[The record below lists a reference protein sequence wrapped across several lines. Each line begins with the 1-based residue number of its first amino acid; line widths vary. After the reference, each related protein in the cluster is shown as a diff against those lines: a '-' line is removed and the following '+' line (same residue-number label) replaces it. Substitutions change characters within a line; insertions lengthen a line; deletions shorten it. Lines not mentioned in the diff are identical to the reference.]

1 MICGTEANM
10 ANMVYVGKK
19 SSFWRAVKFLIA
31 AAVVCFVVTKIYQKV
46 VAKKKAAQ
54 AEAEDLDLDLDE
66 VFGEDDVVVTLDGE
80 A

>member
-1 MICGTEANM
+1 M
-10 ANMVYVGKK
+10 ANTVYVGKK

-31 AAVVCFVVTKIYQKV
+31 AAVVCFVVTKIYQKI

-54 AEAEDLDLDLDE
+54 AEELDLDLELDE
-66 VFGEDDVVVTLDGE
+66 MLGEDDVVVSLDDE